1 MSTFE
6 DLNQNK
12 IPQKLTFSQKIKG
25 FWLKY
30 EEKIILAI
38 GIILIAGIAFE
49 AGFLQGEKNK
59 KDPVLINKV
68 IGSTECAANE
78 TNNTAAGNNPPAEQP
93 STQNISVPDTKNCPY
108 VASKNSNK
116 YHLASCQFATKIKPE
131 NKVCFSSA
139 EEAQKR
145 GFQGA
150 KCCIK

>member
-1 MSTFE
+1 MSTFDPNNDPNIGE
-6 DLNQNK
+6 NQSLF
-12 IPQKLTFSQKIKG
+12 QKKRNI
-25 FWLKY
+25 WLKY

-49 AGFLQGEKNK
+49 AGFLYGEKNK
-59 KDPVLINKV
+59 KEPVLINKTA
-68 IGSTECAANE
+68 GSTECAANE
-78 TNNTAAGNNPPAEQP
+78 TASVANNSQPAEQP
-93 STQNISVPDTKNCPY
+93 PAQNTTAPETKNCPY

-116 YHLASCQFATKIKPE
+116 YHLASCQFAAKIKPE

-139 EEAQKR
+139 DEAQKR